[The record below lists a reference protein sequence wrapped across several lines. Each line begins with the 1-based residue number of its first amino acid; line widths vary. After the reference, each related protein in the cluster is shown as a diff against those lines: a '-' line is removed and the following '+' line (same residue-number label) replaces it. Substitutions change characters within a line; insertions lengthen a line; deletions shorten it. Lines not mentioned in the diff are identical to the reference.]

1 MKTAILIGATGLV
14 GNEIV
19 NKLLNDSRYDRIKIF
34 TRRTLKISN
43 LKLEEYII
51 DFDHLKDWKHKIT
64 GDELYSAL
72 GTTIKKAGS
81 KEAQY
86 KIDFTY
92 QYEMARIAAENNVS
106 KMLLVSSL
114 GANSKSKNFYLRM
127 KGELEEAILKLLFK
141 NTFIFRP
148 SILAGDRNEKRFGE
162 SVGIKLAKIFTSAIP
177 LLKKYRPVE
186 AENVADSMIKSANLN
201 SGEDKQIIE
210 SDEIFKIVNS

>member
-1 MKTAILIGATGLV
+1 MKTAIVISATGLV

-51 DFDHLKDWKHKIT
+51 DFDHLEDWKHKIT

-127 KGELEEAILKLLFK
+127 KGELEDAILKLPFK

-148 SILAGDRNEKRFGE
+148 SILAGERNEKRFGE
-162 SVGIKLAKIFTSAIP
+162 SVGIKLAKIFTIAIP

-186 AENVADSMIKSANLN
+186 AENVADSMIKSANRN
-201 SGEDKQIIE
+201 SGEDKLIIE

>member
-51 DFDHLKDWKHKIT
+51 DFDHLEDWKHKIT

-127 KGELEEAILKLLFK
+127 KGELEDAILKLPFK

-162 SVGIKLAKIFTSAIP
+162 SVGIKLAKIFTIAIP

-186 AENVADSMIKSANLN
+186 AKNVADSMIKSANLN

-210 SDEIFKIVNS
+210 SNEIFKIVNS